1 MKYTITL
8 VNDYGAFVE
17 VDVDVNIGIEETWQH
32 FLSNST
38 VKKALNEYP
47 NYQVVD
53 IDPEI
58 EFKTVAGKL
67 YADIDDGLCDPATIP
82 SQDV

>member
-17 VDVDVNIGIEETWQH
+17 VEVDVNIDIEETWQH
-32 FLSNST
+32 FLTNKT
-38 VKKALNEYP
+38 VKKALDEYP

-53 IDPEI
+53 IDPQI

-67 YADIDDGLCDPATIP
+67 YADVDDGMCDTAAIP